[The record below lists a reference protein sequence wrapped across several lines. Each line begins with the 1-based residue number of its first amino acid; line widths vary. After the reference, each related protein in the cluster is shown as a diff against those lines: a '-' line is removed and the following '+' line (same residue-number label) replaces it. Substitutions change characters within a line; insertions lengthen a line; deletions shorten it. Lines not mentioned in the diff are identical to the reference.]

1 MAVLAALRAQGV
13 TLAVEDG
20 DLLVDGPDHVLT
32 DALVSELRARKR
44 ESIRCLHR
52 TVAPLRLVLVRHE
65 HRCRCGRELA
75 CTAPSCAGR
84 DIPCVVCRLDR
95 PADRRDAR

>member
-1 MAVLAALRAQGV
+1 ERRPRALDVRDAAPRGPRPAGRLRRGRAGSGPPVSHREMAVLAALRAQGV

-52 TVAPLRLVLVRHE
+52 TVAPLRLILVRH
-65 HRCRCGRELA
+65 
-75 CTAPSCAGR
+75 
-84 DIPCVVCRLDR
+84 D
-95 PADRRDAR
+95 